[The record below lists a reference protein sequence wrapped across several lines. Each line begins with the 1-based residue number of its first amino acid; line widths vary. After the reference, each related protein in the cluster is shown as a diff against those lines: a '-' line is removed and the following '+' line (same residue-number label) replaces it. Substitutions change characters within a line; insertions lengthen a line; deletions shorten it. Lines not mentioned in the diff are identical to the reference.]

1 MNLKRAQQIFKT
13 GAFQKEAGII
23 CAEAS
28 YDAYYTDM
36 EAESIES
43 RQNWNADH
51 YISLSHEGNHCLVIA
66 KDNFAIIAF
75 RGTASLKDHCRN
87 LMIRPFHWKDW
98 NVHTGFLQSFLSIW
112 KNLEDCLHAILPDPK
127 TARLVITGHSAGGAM
142 ASLCG
147 WHMETH
153 DCGEVAG
160 VYTFGAPRHLGRPLA
175 RKMTNQM
182 NGRLFRV
189 VNKGDIVPRLIPP
202 YRYRHAGDLVYFNRE
217 DMMIFEPSWYYCLY
231 DRIRAT
237 KHYSVRQH
245 SAADYAA
252 MFI

>member
-1 MNLKRAQQIFKT
+1 MNLKRAQQIFKP
-13 GAFQKEAGII
+13 GAFNKEAGII

-28 YDAYYTDM
+28 YDACYTDQD
-36 EAESIES
+36 AESIES
-43 RQNWNADH
+43 RQNWNCDH
-51 YISLSHEGNHCLVIA
+51 YVPISHDRNSCLVII
-66 KDNFAIIAF
+66 KDNFAVIAF
-75 RGTASLKDHCRN
+75 RGTRSVSDHKRN
-87 LMIRPFHWKDW
+87 LMIRPTYWKEW
-98 NVHTGFLQSFLSIW
+98 NVHTGFLLSFKNIW
-112 KNLEDCLHAILPDPK
+112 KKLDDCLYSLLPDPK
-127 TARLVITGHSAGGAM
+127 TAKMVITGHSAGGAM

-147 WHMETH
+147 WHMET
-153 DCGEVAG
+153 DGYGEVAG

-202 YRYRHAGDLVYFNRE
+202 YRYRHAGDLVYFNRD

-231 DRIRAT
+231 DRIKST
-237 KHYSVRQH
+237 SHYSVRQH